1 MIRSNAVPQ
10 MPGLLATQDEHDR
23 YMASVSNRRPTP
35 VMGLLHQSGVATPS
49 IPMGSSNISW
59 KVKKEY
65 EKKFAD
71 NLKEMRALE
80 EAKKT
85 GRRR

>member
-1 MIRSNAVPQ
+1 
-10 MPGLLATQDEHDR
+10 
-23 YMASVSNRRPTP
+23 
-35 VMGLLHQSGVATPS
+35 MGLLHQSDVATPS
-49 IPMGSSNISW
+49 LLMGSNNISW
-59 KVKKEY
+59 KVKEEY
-65 EKKFAD
+65 EKNFAD

>member
-1 MIRSNAVPQ
+1 

-23 YMASVSNRRPTP
+23 YMVSVSNRRSTP
-35 VMGLLHQSGVATPS
+35 FMGSLHQSDVATPF
-49 IPMGSSNISW
+49 IPMRSNNISW

-65 EKKFAD
+65 EKNFAD

-80 EAKKT
+80 EAKKRA
-85 GRRR
+85 RRR

>member
-1 MIRSNAVPQ
+1 MIRRNAVPQ

-23 YMASVSNRRPTP
+23 YMTSVSNRRSTP
-35 VMGLLHQSGVATPS
+35 FMGLLHQSDVAAPS
-49 IPMGSSNISW
+49 IPMGSNNISW

-65 EKKFAD
+65 EKNFAD

-80 EAKKT
+80 EAKK
-85 GRRR
+85 RARKR

>member
-1 MIRSNAVPQ
+1 MIRRNAVPQ

-23 YMASVSNRRPTP
+23 YMASVSNRRSTP
-35 VMGLLHQSGVATPS
+35 FMGLLHQSDVAIPS
-49 IPMGSSNISW
+49 IPMGSNNISW
-59 KVKKEY
+59 KVKAEY
-65 EKKFAD
+65 EKNFAD

-80 EAKKT
+80 EAKKR

>member
-23 YMASVSNRRPTP
+23 YMASASNRRSTP
-35 VMGLLHQSGVATPS
+35 FMGLLHQSDIATPS
-49 IPMGSSNISW
+49 LLMGSNNISW
-59 KVKKEY
+59 KVKEEY
-65 EKKFAD
+65 ERNFAD
-71 NLKEMRALE
+71 NLKEVRALE
-80 EAKKT
+80 EARKT